1 MHAGT
6 PILDEINKKLEFV
19 EVLISRNCKANRIK
33 LVQLKLSTLV
43 HVKRRPVKEFSSDK
57 WNLKPQSKSALA
69 LTLKRLYFFLIYSK
83 ILCQIYGKFLRWFI
97 QNFCGI
103 WTNRKLT
110 SHQEHILRRPFAR
123 KAGIFMANELYLV
136 NANSPWAAI
145 IKHLY
150 IVKYALL

>member
-103 WTNRKLT
+103 WTNRKLHT
-110 SHQEHILRRPFAR
+110 RSIFCGDPLQERLGFSWRTNFTWWTRILLGQR
-123 KAGIFMANELYLV
+123 
-136 NANSPWAAI
+136 
-145 IKHLY
+145 
-150 IVKYALL
+150 